1 MKHLPI
7 IEQIICVDI
16 NKTVLE
22 KNIKKAEPQKRDYLN
37 SRKIPLTVEIY
48 WGSATENDTAL
59 ENTDAV
65 VCIELY
71 VIM

>member
-7 IEQIICVDI
+7 VEQIICVDI
-16 NKTVLE
+16 NKMLLE
-22 KNIKKAEPQKRDYLN
+22 KNSIKAEPQKDDHFCP
-37 SRKIPLTVEIY
+37 RKIPLTIEIC
-48 WGSATENDTAL
+48 WGNATENDTRL

-71 VIM
+71 VIV